1 MMAIAKIANHR
12 GSGHGRGLQV
22 RKMLSVEFS
31 GDNASSWV
39 GWET

>member
-12 GSGHGRGLQV
+12 GSGRGLQV
-22 RKMLSVEFS
+22 RKMLSVELS
-31 GDNASSWV
+31 GDNATSWV